1 MRRKKI
7 KEKGK
12 GKGKGK
18 KENRKEQES
27 ALRTFLHQYPK
38 RTITSY
44 AIFSKKKLSQ
54 TDPQYP
60 KSQCN
65 HH

>member
-12 GKGKGK
+12 GKGKK
-18 KENRKEQES
+18 KIEQES
-27 ALRTFLHQYPK
+27 ALRTFHHQYPK

-44 AIFSKKKLSQ
+44 AIFSTKKLSQ